1 MRKLLF
7 NKYQVSK
14 ERSEASLTGNYNF
27 SIGRRLFVGGGYT
40 ESIKTG
46 MIESG
51 NYKGHPNHLHCSLRR
66 SNRNV
71 RNFKL
76 RKTADVSR

>member
-1 MRKLLF
+1 MRQLFF

-14 ERSEASLTGNYNF
+14 ERSEASLTGNSYL
-27 SIGRRLFVGGGYT
+27 STGRQLFVGGGYT

-51 NYKGHPNHLHCSLRR
+51 NYKGHPNLLHCSLRR

-76 RKTADVSR
+76 WKTADVSR